1 MEHDVVIVG
10 AGSAGATLAARLTE
24 TAGLKT
30 GGFKKG
36 GLRVALIEAGPDYRS
51 HEAPE
56 AMSLANPARIII
68 DPAHADFRYDAL
80 TARRTRVQEP
90 RTYWRGRGLGGSSAI
105 NGQIAIRAVPE
116 DLDDWAAAGCTG
128 WSFAEALPFFNR
140 LETDLRYGSA
150 PHHGAD
156 GPIPIYRAPLTAW
169 GAMDRVLAEAA
180 LDQGHG
186 WAPDHNAPGALGV
199 SPYAINSQGGRRVS
213 TNDAYLEPAR
223 GRNSLSIMGDALVDR
238 VLFEGT
244 RAVGVRVRRG
254 DVWQEV
260 RGGLIIL
267 AAGAV
272 HSPAILMRSGIGPAA
287 DLAAL
292 GIGLK
297 QDLPV
302 GQRFQDHPM
311 AFLAVALN
319 EAHVPPP
326 GFRHTNCC
334 VRYSSGLAGAGPG
347 DMMMVAMNRY
357 GDSLGRHISLPG
369 TPEAPMGLIGV
380 WLNQCLSR
388 GRLSLASADPGVDPL
403 IEQNML
409 DDPSD
414 TLRLR
419 DGIRRLIE
427 VARHPAAHAT
437 GTPQTPGLDLGPD
450 LARDPTDAEID
461 AWALATAGDT
471 QHATS
476 TCPMGGPDDP
486 WAVVDADCRVR
497 GLDALRVIDAS
508 VMPSVPRANTHLTT
522 VMIAEA
528 MAERLRAG

>member
-1 MEHDVVIVG
+1 MEYDVVVVG

-24 TAGLKT
+24 GGGLK
-30 GGFKKG
+30 
-36 GLRVALIEAGPDYRS
+36 VALIEAGPDYRS

-56 AMSLANPARIII
+56 AMALPNPARIII
-68 DPAHADFRYDAL
+68 DPAHAAFRYDAL
-80 TARRTRVQEP
+80 LARRTRAQEP
-90 RTYWRGRGLGGSSAI
+90 RTYWRGRGMGGSSAI

-116 DLDDWAAAGCTG
+116 DMDEWAAAGCTG
-128 WSFAEALPFFNR
+128 WSFAETLPFFNR
-140 LETDLRYGSA
+140 LETDLRFGDA
-150 PHHGAD
+150 PHHGAE

-169 GAMDRVLAEAA
+169 GPMDRVLAEAA
-180 LDQGHG
+180 LDQGHQ
-186 WAPDHNAPGALGV
+186 WAPDHNKPGALGV
-199 SPYAINSQGGRRVS
+199 SPYAFNSREGRRVS
-213 TNDAYLEPAR
+213 TNDGYLEPAR
-223 GRNSLSIMGDALVDR
+223 GRNTLSIMGDTLVDR
-238 VLFEGT
+238 VLFDGT
-244 RAVGVRVRRG
+244 RAVGVRLRRG
-254 DVWQEV
+254 GSWEEV

-272 HSPAILMRSGIGPAA
+272 HSPAILMRSGVGPAE
-287 DLAAL
+287 DLYAL
-292 GIGLK
+292 GIAVR

-302 GQRFQDHPM
+302 GRRFQDHPM
-311 AFLAVALN
+311 AFMAVALN

-326 GFRHTNCC
+326 GYRHTNCC

-357 GDSLGRHISLPG
+357 GDSIGRHISLPG

-380 WLNQCLSR
+380 WVNQCVSR
-388 GRLSLASADPGVDPL
+388 GRLSLASADPAVEPV

-414 TLRLR
+414 MLRMR

-427 VARHPAAHAT
+427 VARHPSAHVT
-437 GTPQTPGLDLGPD
+437 GTPQVPGLDISH
-450 LARDPTDAEID
+450 DPSDPEID

-476 TCPMGGPDDP
+476 TCPMGGDDDP
-486 WAVVDADCRVR
+486 WAVVDPACRVR
-497 GLDALRVIDAS
+497 GLDGLLVIDAS

-528 MAERLRAG
+528 MASRLRS